1 MIRLLAY
8 SICFVVGFS
17 GLSQNVGIKGKI
29 KSSEGEPIPGA
40 FVVLDDE
47 KKTTNAKGEYAFE
60 NVSYGKHILKV
71 QAYGFNSL
79 IQQIEVSKKGQ
90 TNFNFELS
98 DFGVE
103 MDSTI
108 VVIAKNMEEEFG
120 IGYAPPIRGT
130 VIYDGKKHEILK
142 IDQLSG
148 NKSSGTARELYAKV
162 PGLNIW
168 ESDSYGIQLGI
179 GGRGL
184 SPNRTANFNTR
195 QNGYDIS
202 ADALGYPES
211 YYSPPTEALDAIEI
225 IRGAASLQYGSQ
237 FGGLLNFRIKKPAKK
252 YVEFTTRNTGGMY
265 GYFGTFNR
273 LTGTAKNFS
282 YNTYYQ
288 YKRADGYRPN
298 SKFNQHQFF
307 ANLNYQF
314 TEKIRLGLEYTY
326 MNYLAKQPG
335 GLTDQEFEEDPRQS
349 NRNRNWFKVNWN
361 LVALN
366 FDWEFSN
373 ATKFNLRAFSNI
385 SSRSALGWLG
395 RIDRPDLG
403 TERDLIQGQFR
414 NIGGEARILHKYK
427 LGKNYGAFLFGA
439 RVYVGHTNS
448 KQGLANDGDGPDFE
462 FINAEEDLA
471 GSDYNFPSQNY
482 AAFAENIFFITKE
495 ISITPGVR
503 FEYITTASEGY
514 WKQYTI
520 HPLTGEILN
529 VQTNTDTLKRSR
541 PVFLAGLGFS
551 YKPSGEKI
559 RGKLNLYANI
569 SQNYRAINF
578 SDIRIINENIQVDP
592 NIQDERGFNADI
604 GIRGIVNKCFY
615 YDFSVFYLQYNDK
628 IGEKVVDNQLYKIRT
643 NISDARNIGMEL
655 FAEFDFL
662 KCFKPE
668 GKSGLSLFTN
678 ISYIDAKYQSSDVS
692 AFNGNRIENVPEY
705 TIRAGIK
712 FKYKRFTTS
721 VQFNYVAQQYTDAT
735 NSEYTPT
742 AIYGLIP
749 AYYVMD
755 FSASYRFKK
764 WFTIE
769 AGVNNF
775 TNNQYFTRRAVSYP
789 GPGIIP
795 SDGIYT
801 YLTLEFKI
809 ATKK

>member
-1 MIRLLAY
+1 LIKLLLY
-8 SICFVVGFS
+8 ILIITTSILGFS
-17 GLSQNVGIKGKI
+17 QSAEIKGKI
-29 KSSEGEPIPGA
+29 KSSNGESIPGA
-40 FVVLDDE
+40 FVVLDDI
-47 KKTTNAKGEYAFE
+47 KKTSESDGSYIFKNVE
-60 NVSYGKHILKV
+60 NGNHVFKISAI
-71 QAYGFNSL
+71 GFNSIEKTITIIDNKNL
-79 IQQIEVSKKGQ
+79 NLDFDLTEFGVQLDSSIEV
-90 TNFNFELS
+90 
-98 DFGVE
+98 
-103 MDSTI
+103 
-108 VVIAKNMEEEFG
+108 IATNMEEGFG
-120 IGYAPPIRGT
+120 IGYAPPIKGT

-142 IDQLSG
+142 LDHLSG
-148 NKSSGTARELYAKV
+148 NKSSGNARELYAKV

-237 FGGLLNFRIKKPAKK
+237 FGGLLNFRMRKPSHKNL
-252 YVEFTTRNTGGMY
+252 EFTTRNTGGMY
-265 GYFGTFNR
+265 GYFGTFTQLN
-273 LTGTAKNFS
+273 GTVKNFS

-288 YKRADGYRPN
+288 YKRADGYRAN
-298 SKFNQHQFF
+298 SNFDQHQYFI
-307 ANLNYQF
+307 NLNYHF
-314 TEKIRLGLEYTY
+314 TENIRLGVEYTY
-326 MNYLAKQPG
+326 MNYLAKQAG
-335 GLTDQEFEEDPRQS
+335 GLTDAQFDEDPRQS
-349 NRNRNWFKVNWN
+349 FRDRNWFKVNWN
-361 LVALN
+361 LIALN

-373 ATKFNLRAFSNI
+373 ATKLNIKAFSNL

-395 RIDRPDLG
+395 RADRPDLG
-403 TERDLIQGQFR
+403 TERDLIEGRFR
-414 NIGGEARILHKYK
+414 NIGVEARVLHKYK

-439 RVYVGHTNS
+439 RVYVGHTNN

-462 FINAEEDLA
+462 FINDDNNLS
-471 GSDYNFPSQNY
+471 GSDYLFPSQNY

-495 ISITPGVR
+495 ISITPGIR

-514 WKQYTI
+514 WKQYTV

-529 VQTNTDTLKRSR
+529 TTTNYDTIRKSR

-551 YKPSGEKI
+551 YKPSAKNL

-592 NIQDERGFNADI
+592 NIKDEKGFNADI
-604 GIRGIVNKCFY
+604 GLRGVINKCFY
-615 YDFSVFYLQYNDK
+615 YDFSFFYLQYNDK
-628 IGEKVVDNQLYKIRT
+628 IGEKVVDNQLYKVRT
-643 NISDARNIGMEL
+643 NISDARNIGIEF
-655 FAEFDFL
+655 FAEFDFI
-662 KCFKPE
+662 KCFKPKGE
-668 GKSGLSLFTN
+668 TGFSIFAN
-678 ISYIDAKYQSSDVS
+678 FSYIDAKYQSSEVS

-705 TIRAGIK
+705 TIRTGIK
-712 FKYKRFTTS
+712 FKHKGFTTS
-721 VQFNYVAQQYTDAT
+721 VQFNHIAEQYTDAT
-735 NSEYTPT
+735 NSTFTPT
-742 AIYGLIP
+742 AVYGLIP
-749 AYYVMD
+749 SYYVMD

-764 WFTIE
+764 WFAIE

-775 TNNQYFTRRAVSYP
+775 TNNQYFTRRSVSYP

-809 ATKK
+809 ATAK

>member
-1 MIRLLAY
+1 MKFWI
-8 SICFVVGFS
+8 SILSIWIFGFS
-17 GLSQNVGIKGKI
+17 FSQQAEIKGKI
-29 KSSEGEPIPGA
+29 KSSSGEPIPGA
-40 FVVLDDE
+40 FVVLNDQQ
-47 KKTTNAKGEYAFE
+47 KKSDVNGDYIFQNIENGEY
-60 NVSYGKHILKV
+60 NLKIS
-71 QAYGFNSL
+71 AYGYNS
-79 IQQIEVSKKGQ
+79 ISKKIKIENGQ
-90 TNFNFELS
+90 SFTYNPELT
-98 DFGVE
+98 DFGME
-103 MDSTI
+103 MDSS
-108 VVIAKNMEEEFG
+108 VEVIANNLEEEFG
-120 IGYAPPIRGT
+120 IGYAPPIKGV

-142 IDQLSG
+142 LDHTSG
-148 NKSSGTARELYAKV
+148 NKSSGNARELYAKV

-211 YYSPPTEALDAIEI
+211 YYSPPTEALEAIEI

-237 FGGLLNFRIKKPAKK
+237 FGGLLNFKIRKPSDK
-252 YVEFTTRNTGGMY
+252 YIEFTTRNTGGMY
-265 GYFGTFNR
+265 GYFGTFNQ
-273 LTGTAKNFS
+273 LSGKVKNFS

-298 SKFNQHQFF
+298 SKFDQHQYFL
-307 ANLNYQF
+307 NLNYYF
-314 TEKIRLGLEYTY
+314 TEKIRLGVEYTY
-326 MNYLAKQPG
+326 MNYLAKQAG
-335 GLTDQEFEEDPRQS
+335 GLTDAQFNENPRQS
-349 NRNRNWFKVNWN
+349 NRDRNWFKVNWN

-403 TERDLIQGQFR
+403 IERDLIQGKFR
-414 NIGGEARILHKYK
+414 NVGAEARVLHKYK

-439 RVYVGHTNS
+439 RAYVGQTNN
-448 KQGLANDGDGPDFE
+448 KQGMANDGSGPDFE
-462 FINAEEDLA
+462 FINEGDDLS

-482 AAFAENIFFITKE
+482 AAFAENIFFITPE

-503 FEYITTASEGY
+503 FEYIITESEGY

-529 VQTNTDTLKRSR
+529 VQTNTDTLRRAR

-551 YKPSGEKI
+551 YKPKSEKL

-578 SDIRIINENIQVDP
+578 SDIRIINENIQIDP
-592 NIQDERGFNADI
+592 NIQDEKGFNADI
-604 GIRGIVNKCFY
+604 GLRGVLDKYFY
-615 YDFSVFYLQYNDK
+615 YDFSVFYLRYNDK

-655 FAEFDFL
+655 FAEFDIIKLL
-662 KCFKPE
+662 KPKGDF
-668 GKSGLSLFTN
+668 GFSIFTN
-678 ISYIDAKYQSSDVS
+678 FSYIDARYESSEVS
-692 AFNGNRIENVPEY
+692 AFNGNRIENVPEF
-705 TIRAGIK
+705 TIRAGLK
-712 FKYKRFTTS
+712 FKYKKFTTS
-721 VQFNYVAQQYTDAT
+721 LQFNYIAEQYTDAT

-742 AIYGLIP
+742 AIYGIIP

-755 FSASYRFKK
+755 FSASYKFKK
-764 WFTIE
+764 WFAIE
-769 AGVNNF
+769 AGVNNL

-809 ATKK
+809 ASK

>member
-1 MIRLLAY
+1 MIKYLLH
-8 SICFVVGFS
+8 IVCLFVGLH
-17 GLSQNVGIKGKI
+17 GLSQQFEIKGKI
-29 KSSEGEPIPGA
+29 KSSEGDPIPGA
-40 FVVLDDE
+40 FVVLGDQKTQTDTEGRYFFQNVE
-47 KKTTNAKGEYAFE
+47 KGT
-60 NVSYGKHILKV
+60 HIFKV
-71 QAYGFNSL
+71 QAYGFNSM
-79 IQQIEVSKKGQ
+79 ITQIEVPQKKYDFQ
-90 TNFNFELS
+90 LVE
-98 DFGVE
+98 FGVE
-103 MDSTI
+103 MDSSI

-120 IGYAPPIRGT
+120 IGYAPPIQGT

-142 IDQLSG
+142 LDKLSG

-237 FGGLLNFRIKKPAKK
+237 FGGLLNFRIKMPSKK
-252 YVEFTTRNTGGMY
+252 HLEFTTRNTGGMY

-273 LTGTAKNFS
+273 ISGTVKNFS

-288 YKRADGYRPN
+288 HKMADGYRPN
-298 SKFNQHQFF
+298 SNFDQHQFF

-314 TEKIRLGLEYTY
+314 TEKIRLGIEYTY
-326 MNYLAKQPG
+326 MNYLAKQAG
-335 GLTDQEFEEDPRQS
+335 GLTDAQFEDNPRQS
-349 NRNRNWFKVNWN
+349 NRDRNWFRVNWN
-361 LVALN
+361 LIALN

-373 ATKFNLRAFSNI
+373 ATKLNIRGFSNI

-403 TERDLIQGQFR
+403 TERDLIQGRFR
-414 NIGGEARILHKYK
+414 NVGVEARVLHKYK

-439 RVYVGHTNS
+439 RAYVGQTNN
-448 KQGLANDGDGPDFE
+448 KQGLANDGNGPDFE
-462 FINAEEDLA
+462 FINNDADLA

-482 AAFAENIFFITKE
+482 AAFAENIFYITKE
-495 ISITPGVR
+495 ISLTPGIR

-529 VQTNTDTLKRSR
+529 VQTNTDSLQRSR
-541 PVFLAGLGFS
+541 PVFLMGLGFS

-592 NIQDERGFNADI
+592 NIKDEKGFNADI

-615 YDFSVFYLQYNDK
+615 YDFSVFYLRYNDK

-643 NISDARNIGMEL
+643 NISDARNIGTEL

-662 KCFKPE
+662 KCFKPD
-668 GKSGLSLFTN
+668 GKAGLSLFTN
-678 ISYIDAKYQSSDVS
+678 FSYIDARYVSSDVS
-692 AFNGNRIENVPEY
+692 AFDGNKIENVPEF
-705 TIRAGIK
+705 TVRAGLK
-712 FKYKRFTTS
+712 FKYDRFS
-721 VQFNYVAQQYTDAT
+721 VSTQFNYVASQYTDAT
-735 NSEYTPT
+735 NSEFTPT
-742 AIYGLIP
+742 AIYGIIP
-749 AYYVMD
+749 AYYVVD
-755 FSASYRFKK
+755 FSTSYRFKK
-764 WFTIE
+764 WFALE
-769 AGVNNF
+769 AGINNL

>member
-1 MIRLLAY
+1 MIKYLIHI
-8 SICFVVGFS
+8 ICIGFCFSGFS
-17 GLSQNVGIKGKI
+17 QGIEIKGKI
-29 KSSEGEPIPGA
+29 KSSEGDPIPGA

-47 KKTTNAKGEYAFE
+47 KKTTNSKGEYFFD
-60 NVSYGKHILKV
+60 NVGIGQHILKV
-71 QAYGFNSL
+71 QAYGFNATTS
-79 IQQIEVSKKGQ
+79 IIDVKEKG
-90 TNFNFELS
+90 NKPFDIELS
-98 DFGVE
+98 EFGVE
-103 MDSTI
+103 LDSTI
-108 VVIAKNMEEEFG
+108 EVIARNMEEEFG

-142 IDQLSG
+142 LDKLSG

-237 FGGLLNFRIKKPAKK
+237 FGGLLNFRIKEPAEKHL
-252 YVEFTTRNTGGMY
+252 EFTTRNTGGLY

-273 LTGTAKNFS
+273 ITGTVKNFS

-288 YKRADGYRPN
+288 YKRADGYRSN
-298 SKFNQHQFF
+298 SKFDQHQYF
-307 ANLNYQF
+307 ANVNYRF
-314 TEKIRLGLEYTY
+314 TEKISLGLEYTY

-335 GLTDQEFEEDPRQS
+335 GLTDAQFEEDPRQS
-349 NRNRNWFKVNWN
+349 NRDRNWFKVNWN
-361 LVALN
+361 LIALN

-373 ATKFNLRAFSNI
+373 ATKLNIRGFSNL

-403 TERDLIQGQFR
+403 TERDLIQGRFR
-414 NIGGEARILHKYK
+414 NIGGEARILHKYR

-439 RVYVGHTNS
+439 RVYVGQTNS
-448 KQGLANDGDGPDFE
+448 KQGFANDGDGPDFE
-462 FINAEEDLA
+462 FSNPDEDLA

-482 AAFAENIFFITKE
+482 AAFAENIFYITKE
-495 ISITPGVR
+495 ISLTPGIR

-559 RGKLNLYANI
+559 KGKLNLYANI

-592 NIQDERGFNADI
+592 NIQDEKGFNADI

-615 YDFSVFYLQYNDK
+615 YDFSIFYLQYNDK

-643 NISDARNIGMEL
+643 NISDARNIGVEL

-662 KCFKPE
+662 KCFNPE
-668 GKSGLSLFTN
+668 GKNGLSIFTN
-678 ISYIDAKYQSSDVS
+678 FSYIDAKYKSSDVS
-692 AFNGNRIENVPEY
+692 AFDGNRIENVPEY

-712 FKYKRFTTS
+712 YKYKRFTTS
-721 VQFNYVAQQYTDAT
+721 IQFNYVAEQYTDAT
-735 NSEYTPT
+735 NSDYTPT

-764 WFTIE
+764 WFAIE
-769 AGVNNF
+769 AGINNL

-801 YLTLEFKI
+801 YMTLEFKI